1 MMKNILSIDGW
12 YFRVFSKLANL
23 MLLNMLFIVSIIP
36 VVTIGISTMA
46 LINSLQDLRED
57 GSLYAFKVYSK
68 HFKNNL
74 KKGMNLLLMQ
84 VGCLMVPAFLIYMSL
99 KYIPLLS
106 TLIMILFSF
115 LLLLLTIF
123 PFVYSLNNYS
133 IKEAMYQTLAVVTL
147 RIAYCIAIFVIPVV
161 IVYVSL
167 KYSVIFLFLIGI
179 ALIMYMQL
187 NLVNKAGVIRES

>member
-1 MMKNILSIDGW
+1 
-12 YFRVFSKLANL
+12 
-23 MLLNMLFIVSIIP
+23 MLFIVSIIP

-99 KYIPLLS
+99 QYIPLLS
-106 TLIMILFSF
+106 TLIMILCSF

>member
-99 KYIPLLS
+99 KYISLLS
-106 TLIMILFSF
+106 TLIMILCSF

>member
-187 NLVNKAGVIRES
+187 NLVNKAGVLRES